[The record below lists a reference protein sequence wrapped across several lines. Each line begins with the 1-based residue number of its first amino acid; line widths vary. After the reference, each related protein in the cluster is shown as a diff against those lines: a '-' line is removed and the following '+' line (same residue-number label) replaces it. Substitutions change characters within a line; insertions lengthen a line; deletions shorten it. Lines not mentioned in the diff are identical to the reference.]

1 MKESM
6 SHQQAHIVFSR
17 RAMVC
22 ALAVLA
28 MAIAHPGPARA
39 DVVDTDNDLM
49 PDAWEQQWGLNPQ
62 DQIDSNQ
69 DADGDKFSN
78 RDEYFLGTN
87 PTVYTSVNTL
97 SDRQILELFKSK
109 AFAYFWLESRVPY
122 YLTPDNALYNGGTPS
137 PYHSI
142 ATTGFGLMSVAMA
155 DERGWI
161 PHQAA
166 YERIRMLLSRAVTLQ
181 APAYDVLGVP
191 TTQQGN
197 RHGYLYHFMDQDG
210 FRFGASEI
218 STVDHALLVA
228 GALVAAEYYPGTEV
242 EQLAHQLYLNTQWN
256 WLYNGSFLAQGWI
269 EDSAGTFEGGRTLDQ
284 WNRYSELLILLFE
297 AMGHPD
303 PAKAIPPSAWDA
315 LTYGT
320 GRMFPYEYAHLV
332 PGNAAQNFAFVPNMP
347 STLNAPGYTNSAT
360 ELHYL
365 HAGSLHNH
373 QYSHLFADFRSR
385 PDRYQTDFFSNSI
398 AATMA
403 NRQFA
408 VNLNSQAF
416 PDGSGQAQPYE
427 TYGPDSWGLMAG
439 LTSFGYAVL
448 QPIVMSYD
456 NFSPSNIAAN
466 TDSGTVVLSAPLGST
481 PFTPRQALDFTR
493 NLLSRFQ
500 AAQSG
505 YDALVGRYGFRNAFN
520 LGRTFTGQFGHF
532 PPQVIG
538 LDLGPVAGSIENYES
553 GFIWKLAM
561 RNSFIQLGMQ
571 AAGFSTGP
579 VEPFVLNF
587 DDNPPAPQDDSNGG
601 GQDPQSFGGNS
612 YAFGGASV
620 SYANIG
626 DPFPSA
632 NYGPQQ
638 WAMKIQAPLGADTG
652 AFTLLKNHSVSQWD
666 RISFWIRGESG
677 GESFSVGL
685 KDSVSD
691 RLGYPSQAT
700 EVKVPIAAYHPTGGI
715 TNQWVGV
722 QIPLRVFADAG
733 VRLTSLDN
741 LSLTNTGSSG
751 TIYVDDIAFLGDE
764 TAPQAPQGLAG
775 TSNGTG
781 TAVTL
786 TWQSS
791 PEPDVVGY
799 RVARSSDGVTF
810 TTLTP
815 LLVVGTTFT
824 DTPVTPGA
832 QYHYRVTAVD
842 NAKPQNES
850 DPAGLVLAVDPW
862 SPSVALSISSVAV
875 TAGEPFTVTVTG
887 SAPAGIAF
895 VWWFGQN
902 TGVTDATVSLQYPPQ
917 PTSSLRACTDVATP
931 TKLDR
936 AFCSPL
942 FTSAQHVTSYSFTST
957 VTVNQPGT
965 YTFGANTRDVNG
977 SQASE
982 AGGLAFIQV
991 LNRPP
996 VLAPIASQ
1004 TVNEGQLLTLTVS
1017 ATDPDGQ
1024 SLTYNASP
1032 LPQGATFAGQTLTWT
1047 PTLEQAGIYATT
1059 FTVSDGH
1066 LIDTKAA
1073 TITVRDVR
1081 PTAPANLVAQG
1092 ISRSQIRLTW
1102 TDAAGE
1108 TRYDLRR
1115 SLRPDFRRDVASF
1128 TLTANT
1134 TTFTDTNLQ
1143 RGKAYFYRLRACNAV
1158 GCSTDL
1164 SAAASTLK

>member
-6 SHQQAHIVFSR
+6 SHQQDVCVFSQR
-17 RAMVC
+17 VALC

-28 MAIAHPGPARA
+28 MTITHPGPARA

-49 PDAWEQQWGLNPQ
+49 PDAWEQQWGFNPQ
-62 DQIDSNQ
+62 DPLDANQ
-69 DADGDKFSN
+69 DPDGDKLSN

-97 SDRQILELFKSK
+97 SDRQVLNVFKSK

-122 YLTPDNALYNGGTPS
+122 YLTPDNTLYSGGTPS
-137 PYHSI
+137 AFHSI

-161 PHQAA
+161 SHQAA
-166 YERIRMLLSRAVTLQ
+166 YERIRGVLSRLVALQ

-191 TTQQGN
+191 AAQQGN
-197 RHGYLYHFMDQDG
+197 RHGYLYHFVDQDG
-210 FRFGASEI
+210 MRFGTSEI
-218 STVDHALLVA
+218 STVDHGLLVA

-242 EQLAHQLYLNTQWN
+242 GQLAHQLYLNTQWN

-269 EDSAGTFEGGRTLDQ
+269 EDPAGTFEGGRTLDQ

-303 PAKAIPPSAWDA
+303 PAKAIPASAWDA

-320 GRMFPYEYAHLV
+320 GRMFPYEYANLV
-332 PGNAAQNFAFVPNMP
+332 PGTAAQNFAFVPNMP

-408 VNLNSQAF
+408 INLNSHAF

-466 TDSGTVVLSAPLGST
+466 TDSGTVMLSAPLGST
-481 PFTPRQALDFTR
+481 PFTPRQAIDFTR

-500 AAQSG
+500 AAQPG

-553 GFIWKLAM
+553 GFVWKLAM
-561 RNSFIQLGMQ
+561 RNSFIQQGMQ

-587 DDNPPAPQDDSNGG
+587 DDNPPAPQEDPNGG

-626 DPFPSA
+626 DPFPNA

-638 WAMKIQAPLGADTG
+638 WALKIQAPNGSDTG

-666 RISFWIRGESG
+666 RLSFWIRGEVG
-677 GESFSVGL
+677 GESFSIGL

-700 EVKVPIAAYHPTGGI
+700 EVKVPIATYHPTGGI

-741 LSLTNTGSSG
+741 LSFTNTGSGG
-751 TIYVDDIAFLGDE
+751 TIYVDDIAFLGDT
-764 TAPQAPQGLAG
+764 TAPQSPQGL
-775 TSNGTG
+775 
-781 TAVTL
+781 TASADGVSVALNWTAN
-786 TWQSS
+786 

-799 RVARSSDGVTF
+799 RIQRNQNNGTF
-810 TTLTP
+810 TTITP
-815 LLVVGTTFT
+815 LLVVGTTYT
-824 DTPVTPGA
+824 DTSVSPGTYA
-832 QYHYRVTAVD
+832 YRLIAVD
-842 NAKPQNES
+842 NAQPQNES
-850 DPAGLVLAVDPW
+850 APSSAVSAYVNSSPGVFLSV
-862 SPSVALSISSVAV
+862 SPSSV
-875 TAGEPFTVTVTG
+875 TAGQPFTITLKGTAYSG
-887 SAPAGIAF
+887 LAAT
-895 VWWFGQN
+895 WWFGQN
-902 TGVTDATVSLQYPPQ
+902 TGITNANVVITYPP
-917 PTSSLRACTDVATP
+917 TP
-931 TKLDR
+931 ISDQIFTTPFTNPVKLDR
-936 AFCSPL
+936 AFGSPL
-942 FTSAQHVTSYSFTST
+942 FSAAQHVKSYTFTST
-957 VTVNQPGT
+957 VTLTQPGT
-965 YTFGANTRDVNG
+965 YTFGANTRDING

-982 AGGLAFIQV
+982 AGGLAFV
-991 LNRPP
+991 TVVNHPP
-996 VLAPIASQ
+996 TLAPIANQ
-1004 TVNEGQLLTLTVS
+1004 TVNEGTPLTLTVI
-1017 ATDPDGQ
+1017 ATDPDGDP
-1024 SLTYNASP
+1024 LTYSASN
-1032 LPQGATFAGQTLTWT
+1032 LPAGASFTGRTLTWT
-1047 PTLEQAGIYATT
+1047 PTLEQAGTYATT

-1066 LIDTKAA
+1066 LTDSKAA
-1073 TITVRDVR
+1073 TITVVDVP
-1081 PTAPANLVAQG
+1081 PTAPTNLFAKG

-1108 TRYDLRR
+1108 TWYDLRR
-1115 SLRPDFRRDVASF
+1115 STRADFSRDVDSF
-1128 TLTANT
+1128 NLHANT
-1134 TTFTDTNLQ
+1134 GTFTDANLR
-1143 RGKAYFYRLRACNAV
+1143 RGRTYFYRLRACNTV
-1158 GCSTDL
+1158 GCSAYAFT
-1164 SAAASTLK
+1164 SATTQ